1 MSTHSTST
9 ELNKMSAQELQ
20 RDAGDKRNDIAKLQ
34 MNVCLG
40 SEKDTAKLRRER
52 RYLARILTALNSK
65 PKTATVPAP
74 KKAKKSSSSKK

>member
-20 RDAGDKRNDIAKLQ
+20 REAGEKRNDIAKLK
-34 MNVCLG
+34 MNVRLN

-52 RYLARILTALNSK
+52 RYLARILTSLNSK
-65 PKTATVPAP
+65 PKTATVPTP
-74 KKAKKSSSSKK
+74 KRAKKSSSSKK